1 MSGINRTAACHF
13 FSAGKSCDL
22 ALLKYILGV
31 LFFLFLYLPT
41 LSSVSAQELAA
52 KETGLPDFQLTELD
66 GELIRNGDLTGKVV
80 IIDFWATW
88 CGPCLKSFPAM
99 IEVQDRFSEN
109 KDVTFLYVN
118 TLEFP
123 GREADYIREFLIKKG
138 FDIPVYL
145 DRVTPNAAS
154 LSEKLGIT
162 TLPSKFI
169 LDKSGEIRYQ
179 DSGFSGN
186 HQELVEELTGI
197 IHGLLKL

>member
-1 MSGINRTAACHF
+1 MSGINRTAVCHF
-13 FSAGKSCDL
+13 FSAVNSGGF
-22 ALLKYILGV
+22 AWIKYILGL
-31 LFFLFLYLPT
+31 LFFLFVYLQT
-41 LSSVSAQELAA
+41 LSSVSAQELVA
-52 KETGLPDFQLTELD
+52 KETGLPDFQLAGLD
-66 GELIRNGDLTGKVV
+66 GELIRNRDLTGKVV

-99 IEVQDRFSEN
+99 VEVQDRFLEN
-109 KDVTFLYVN
+109 EDVIFLYVN

-145 DRVTPNAAS
+145 DRVTPNADS

-179 DSGFSGN
+179 DSGFLGN
-186 HQELVEELTGI
+186 HQEFVEELTGI